1 MDSENFDFD
10 DEWDFVEFLNGLP
23 AEQKEKL
30 HDLLSVLVQELF
42 TTTTTDNDVVFCG
55 SNGQKVI
62 KCVTCAREALGED
75 GPVILPS
82 SNSTVILFCVS
93 TEFLE
98 AQVESFRNLYPDS
111 ELCEQEWQKFLDS
124 LANDAANLASLQG
137 DPKWEELLI

>member
-62 KCVTCAREALGED
+62 KCVT
-75 GPVILPS
+75 
-82 SNSTVILFCVS
+82 
-93 TEFLE
+93 
-98 AQVESFRNLYPDS
+98 
-111 ELCEQEWQKFLDS
+111 
-124 LANDAANLASLQG
+124 
-137 DPKWEELLI
+137 